1 VSQSFSKGL
10 KIIGASN
17 WRPRASTGIEVQVIM
32 PVVNAPFRVY
42 WAYNPLRLNTFSE
55 TPNAITRSMF
65 PPGGAGDFSY
75 QQAVSNFAPGWQ
87 LKEPI
92 KTFRFTVATTF

>member
-1 VSQSFSKGL
+1 
-10 KIIGASN
+10 
-17 WRPRASTGIEVQVIM
+17 
-32 PVVNAPFRVY
+32 
-42 WAYNPLRLNTFSE
+42 
-55 TPNAITRSMF
+55 MF